1 MKKTGSLLLLQ
12 KFLDCFFLFNQKPFD
27 LNKIE
32 LHFCL
37 IQQSREF
44 KQLINILLQI
54 QNFQHNISSSKNFR
68 VVFHVDN
75 LLIKDLV
82 TFLIFKCNL
91 ETKVTVDILNSSLS
105 QKFFTCNNILNLYF
119 VNKKDINLTFLKSRH
134 HNIIFDNTF
143 NFKTDFSGCYSV
155 SSASFDTKTLIFI
168 ISLLNSFLSKN
179 YAKMCKI

>member
-37 IQQSREF
+37 IQQSREL

-54 QNFQHNISSSKNFR
+54 QKFQHNISSSKKFR

-105 QKFFTCNNILNLYF
+105 QKFFQ
-119 VNKKDINLTFLKSRH
+119 S
-134 HNIIFDNTF
+134 
-143 NFKTDFSGCYSV
+143 
-155 SSASFDTKTLIFI
+155 
-168 ISLLNSFLSKN
+168 SLLIL
-179 YAKMCKI
+179 